1 MEQHKKTTMAGD
13 LTTLRELPAQ
23 IKVWIESTIEYQK
36 MKMIELIAIN
46 SGKTVSILV
55 STVCWAIAALFLLTS
70 AALGLGILFKSNF
83 LGFLSITI
91 LLFIMGVLM
100 KSLRGNIIEKPLI
113 NSIIS
118 NLTILDEDEE
128 ETNNNII

>member
-1 MEQHKKTTMAGD
+1 MEQHKKTTMADD